1 MSSLHIIVLLLLP
14 RIAMHSICSAAI
26 GQIIMHDQPSFPLRL
41 HTADSLCVLRFVDAI
56 KHEVVLLVQG
66 VLLSFML

>member
-1 MSSLHIIVLLLLP
+1 
-14 RIAMHSICSAAI
+14 MHSICSAAI

-41 HTADSLCVLRFVDAI
+41 HTADSLRVLCFADAI
-56 KHEVVLLVQG
+56 KHEVILLIQG